1 MTDTYRQ
8 ERERAMVWLSNHK
21 VDDELKVGRHLFR
34 VESTCGIT
42 VYVTKGKG
50 RKLYKLEVVSLDAPF
65 TMEVKEVWPGS
76 GEIKTN
82 VKPLA
87 RFQP

>member
-34 VESTCGIT
+34 VESTRGIT

-50 RKLYKLEVVSLDAPF
+50 RKLYKLETVNLEPF
-65 TMEVKEVWPGS
+65 TVEVKEVWPGS
-76 GEIKTN
+76 GEIKTD